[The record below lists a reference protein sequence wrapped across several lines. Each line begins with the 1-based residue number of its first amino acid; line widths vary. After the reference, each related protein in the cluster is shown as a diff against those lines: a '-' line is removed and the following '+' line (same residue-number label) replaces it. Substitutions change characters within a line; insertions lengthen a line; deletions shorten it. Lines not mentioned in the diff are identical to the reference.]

1 MSALNLRL
9 PDSLHDQVRVL
20 ASQDNVSMNQFIA
33 LAVAEKVS
41 ALMTVD
47 YLAQR
52 AKRGSREKFDAVL
65 DKVRAVRCLA
75 GRGRPFAPRC
85 NHHITL
91 ISIAEKP
98 PQQDTYT
105 KEAGR
110 SVDRPASFVVIHS
123 AQQHPHHSKLWAMM
137 TPCFCAS
144 AWTAGRA
151 KWVTSRRTT
160 SRSG

>member
-1 MSALNLRL
+1 MSALKLRL

-65 DKVRAVRCLA
+65 DKVRASDALPEEADCLPPGA
-75 GRGRPFAPRC
+75 AITAP
-85 NHHITL
+85 
-91 ISIAEKP
+91 
-98 PQQDTYT
+98 
-105 KEAGR
+105 
-110 SVDRPASFVVIHS
+110 
-123 AQQHPHHSKLWAMM
+123 
-137 TPCFCAS
+137 
-144 AWTAGRA
+144 
-151 KWVTSRRTT
+151 
-160 SRSG
+160 